1 MSKMRLTVGTLDNDV
16 KSAIINVGKYSGYV
30 EAYIDGQ
37 DLALYI
43 YDKNGEVIFDRF
55 IPIKTLQAKGG
66 YTTPQ
71 F

>member
-1 MSKMRLTVGTLDNDV
+1 MSKIRLTVGTLDNDV

-30 EAYIDGQ
+30 EAYIDDK

-55 IPIKTLQAKGG
+55 IPIKTLQAKRESK
-66 YTTPQ
+66 
-71 F
+71 

>member
-16 KSAIINVGKYSGYV
+16 KSAIINVGKSSGYV

-55 IPIKTLQAKGG
+55 IPIKTLQAKREAK
-66 YTTPQ
+66 
-71 F
+71 